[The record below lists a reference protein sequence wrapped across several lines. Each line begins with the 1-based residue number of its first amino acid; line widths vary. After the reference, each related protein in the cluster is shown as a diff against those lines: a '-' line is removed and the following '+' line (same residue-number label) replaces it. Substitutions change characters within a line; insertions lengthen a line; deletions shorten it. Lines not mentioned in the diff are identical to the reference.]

1 MKKTILDHIAPRKG
15 ILAGCVFVFL
25 LLCILR
31 AQDTKSKAKAAV
43 SYPQEISKITFVVAG
58 DVIPH
63 QSVVEA
69 AAAQEK
75 AQTPKVVQHSAPAE
89 PVADAK
95 DNAAAQTA
103 PAQSASTDDHGGWDL
118 LFSNVADI
126 FRQADFGFV
135 NLETPVAPKHS
146 QGTKAFQFDAPV
158 ALLQAL
164 KFSGVKVVSFAN
176 NHVLDQGQA
185 GFAESLDHL
194 REQGLLFSR

>member
-75 AQTPKVVQHSAPAE
+75 AQTPKVVQPSAPAE

-103 PAQSASTDDHGGWDL
+103 PAQSASTDDHGGRGPLFFHVGALFRHTDFVFVYL
-118 LFSNVADI
+118 LN
-126 FRQADFGFV
+126 
-135 NLETPVAPKHS
+135 PVAPKHS
-146 QGTKAFQFDAPV
+146 HATKTFF
-158 ALLQAL
+158 
-164 KFSGVKVVSFAN
+164 FT
-176 NHVLDQGQA
+176 
-185 GFAESLDHL
+185 
-194 REQGLLFSR
+194 